1 MWNVWHSQ
9 RLIFCNSD
17 SRPKRTASNNVKTLL
32 FTLLLS
38 LIYIFAMYYW
48 QYQSHRIITQ
58 YTNVWYPCRLLS
70 ATCLVLRKELD
81 IRRCSLSTYIALN
94 ARSLTFRCR
103 AACVWVINVA
113 RDMLGV
119 DLLGFVVN
127 IRRWWP
133 VLGATFRWCLSAG
146 QLEKNI
152 ERPEPPTVQF
162 LVVDTSVCQFQ
173 QMSLKC
179 TRWTDEQQ
187 SLSKILKSNSCLC

>member
-103 AACVWVINVA
+103 AACVWVINAA

-133 VLGATFRWCLSAG
+133 VLGATFRWCLLGNWRKYRTTRTTDGAVAHCRYVGLSISTNVAEVYPVNWRTTVINKNF
-146 QLEKNI
+146 EK
-152 ERPEPPTVQF
+152 
-162 LVVDTSVCQFQ
+162 
-173 QMSLKC
+173 
-179 TRWTDEQQ
+179 
-187 SLSKILKSNSCLC
+187 

>member
-81 IRRCSLSTYIALN
+81 IRRCSLSTYIALSTFADISLSGGMCLGDQCG
-94 ARSLTFRCR
+94 ARHVGCRPIGFRRQYTAMMTRSRSDISLMSVCR
-103 AACVWVINVA
+103 ATGKKYRTTRTTDGAVSCCRYVGLSISTNVA
-113 RDMLGV
+113 EV
-119 DLLGFVVN
+119 YPVN
-127 IRRWWP
+127 WRTTVIIKN
-133 VLGATFRWCLSAG
+133 F
-146 QLEKNI
+146 EK
-152 ERPEPPTVQF
+152 
-162 LVVDTSVCQFQ
+162 
-173 QMSLKC
+173 
-179 TRWTDEQQ
+179 
-187 SLSKILKSNSCLC
+187 